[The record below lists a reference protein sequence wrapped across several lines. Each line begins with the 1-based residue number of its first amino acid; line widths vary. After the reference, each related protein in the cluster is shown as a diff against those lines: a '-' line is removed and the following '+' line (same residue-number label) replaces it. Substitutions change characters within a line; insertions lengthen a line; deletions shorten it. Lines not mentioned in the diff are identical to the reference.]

1 MKTLLLF
8 ICLVFTA
15 HGLLSQTS
23 PAAQTNTETIVTG
36 AKKGEKVPATILNTF
51 KKEYPGELPSWYMDK
66 KNYRASF
73 IDGKMGNGHAV
84 AYDKKGAVV
93 YREEQL
99 AKGNYPASIDTYF
112 ATTHPQDK
120 YGVWSS
126 MDRSGK
132 QRYFAERNKETLW
145 FDDTG
150 TYVKTIQQK

>member
-1 MKTLLLF
+1 MKPLHF
-8 ICLVFTA
+8 FVCLIFTA
-15 HGLLSQTS
+15 NALLSQTY
-23 PAAQTNTETIVTG
+23 PVAQTNTATVITG
-36 AKKGEKVPATILNTF
+36 SKKGEKIPASILNTF
-51 KKEYPGELPSWYMDK
+51 KTEYPNELPSWYMDK

-73 IDGKMGNGHAV
+73 IDSKMGNGHAV

-112 ATTHPQDK
+112 ATKSPQDK

-132 QRYFAERNKETLW
+132 QRYFADRNKETLW
-145 FDDTG
+145 FDEAG
-150 TYVKTIQQK
+150 NYVKTVQQK